1 MSYYNFNISFFI
13 VLNAFKS
20 LMNTLLYSTKTNLAI
35 FNRNK
40 CLTNFRHFF
49 IVLEIYNFKKNK

>member
-1 MSYYNFNISFFI
+1 
-13 VLNAFKS
+13 
-20 LMNTLLYSTKTNLAI
+20 MNTLLYSTKTNLAI

-49 IVLEIYNFKKNK
+49 IVLEIYNYKKNK